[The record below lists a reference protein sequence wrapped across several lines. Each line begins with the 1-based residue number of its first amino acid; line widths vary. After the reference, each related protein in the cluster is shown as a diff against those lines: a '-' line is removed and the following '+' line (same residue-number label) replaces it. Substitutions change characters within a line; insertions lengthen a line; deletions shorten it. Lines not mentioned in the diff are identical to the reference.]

1 MCREGLACLHI
12 PANQSAE
19 GESSQADRALACL
32 TRGTVRGLRYM
43 RESLITTRVPGH
55 SLTPAQAVG
64 RCFLRLTALLRRAR
78 PRRLAVK
85 GSGQKFLD
93 ERQRPGKADKKLW
106 TP

>member
-1 MCREGLACLHI
+1 
-12 PANQSAE
+12 
-19 GESSQADRALACL
+19 
-32 TRGTVRGLRYM
+32 M

-64 RCFLRLTALLRRAR
+64 RCFLRLTALLAPSR

-93 ERQRPGKADKKLW
+93 ERQRPRRNGQEVMDPLTVSADVSS
-106 TP
+106 